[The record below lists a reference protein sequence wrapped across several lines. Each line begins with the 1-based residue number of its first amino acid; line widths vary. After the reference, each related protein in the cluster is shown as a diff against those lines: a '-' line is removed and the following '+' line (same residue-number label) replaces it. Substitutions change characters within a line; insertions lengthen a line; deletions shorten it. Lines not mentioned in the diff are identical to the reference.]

1 MYFACISVAL
11 LGLVTTGAGFES
23 GAGDGERLQRLQVE
37 AAVIQQ
43 GLLQDTIE
51 IQEWNIKVDRLK
63 EEIQKLKKE
72 KEYVQSQGKILT
84 HLSRMDLPTLIIR
97 TNTFPI
103 LGYWVVFFHFFFK
116 IFIEHSVT

>member
-1 MYFACISVAL
+1 MYLACISVAL
-11 LGLVTTGAGFES
+11 LGLVTTGAVFES
-23 GAGDGERLQRLQVE
+23 AAGDGERLQRLQVE

-51 IQEWNIKVDRLK
+51 IQEWNKKVERLK

-84 HLSRMDLPTLIIR
+84 HLSQMDLSTLIIW
-97 TNTFPI
+97 TDQFPI
-103 LGYWVVFFHFFFK
+103 SGVLGCTF
-116 IFIEHSVT
+116 

>member
-11 LGLVTTGAGFES
+11 LGLVTIGVGFES
-23 GAGDGERLQRLQVE
+23 AAGDGERLQRLQVE

-51 IQEWNIKVDRLK
+51 IQEWNIKVERLK
-63 EEIQKLKKE
+63 DEIQKLKKE

-97 TNTFPI
+97 TNPYPCFWGCW
-103 LGYWVVFFHFFFK
+103 L
-116 IFIEHSVT
+116 

>member
-51 IQEWNIKVDRLK
+51 IQEWNIKVERLK

-72 KEYVQSQGKILT
+72 KEYVQSQGKIL
-84 HLSRMDLPTLIIR
+84 
-97 TNTFPI
+97 
-103 LGYWVVFFHFFFK
+103 
-116 IFIEHSVT
+116 